1 MIKSQKKR
9 NQSLLYENLK
19 CIHFKSITKAKFR
32 KAEWETVFTKQ
43 DKKGAI
49 KLY

>member
-1 MIKSQKKR
+1 MIKSQKK
-9 NQSLLYENLK
+9 NQCLLYENLK
-19 CIHFKSITKAKFR
+19 CIHFKNITKTKIQ

-43 DKKGAI
+43 DKKGGI